1 MDEGKQYKNS
11 EVTFIPRTLNKNA
24 VEREAGQCSSSPSP
38 NLGILQTWEQH
49 FYRDKINFSWSKVNF
64 GTE

>member
-24 VEREAGQCSSSPSP
+24 VEREAVRCSGSPSP
-38 NLGILQTWEQH
+38 NLGILQTWAGEITLLPRQ
-49 FYRDKINFSWSKVNF
+49 YKLQLK
-64 GTE
+64 